1 MSCGC
6 LGVLY
11 KPRYRRQ
18 VDAIYPRDPMDEK
31 LIRAEMDKLTYY
43 TLHHPEKLDRI
54 GSYLESIMEDGLY
67 KKQVIFELIKDWFSY
82 FHFIFRMAGSKC
94 RLMQLL
100 SC

>member
-67 KKQVIFELIKDWFSY
+67 KKQVHQYKSTVARESGLRFYLF
-82 FHFIFRMAGSKC
+82 FFI
-94 RLMQLL
+94 
-100 SC
+100 